1 MESSSSKEM
10 KQKTVE
16 VAKALHSRDSSYPA
30 ENNYVSTSSIE
41 MVEEKEVDLSLMP
54 ESTNGSVAYDE
65 LEFNW
70 DGNGEMNLGLYYASL
85 AEGLMMQPPVEWL
98 SNLDDDN
105 EWGEDVSMW
114 N

>member
-1 MESSSSKEM
+1 MESSSRKEM
-10 KQKTVE
+10 KQEAVQ

-30 ENNYVSTSSIE
+30 ENDSVLTSLIE
-41 MVEEKEVDLSLMP
+41 IVKEKEVDLSLMP

-65 LEFNW
+65 VEFNW
-70 DGNGEMNLGLYYASL
+70 DGNGDMNLGLYYASL

-98 SNLDDDN
+98 SNMDDDN
-105 EWGEDVSMW
+105 EWGGAVSLW